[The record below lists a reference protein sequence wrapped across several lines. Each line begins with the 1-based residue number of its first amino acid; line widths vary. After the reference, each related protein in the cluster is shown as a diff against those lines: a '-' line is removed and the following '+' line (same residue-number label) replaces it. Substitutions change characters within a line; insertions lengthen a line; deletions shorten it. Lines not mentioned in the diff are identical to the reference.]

1 LPVRLFLTAG
11 AAGLLT
17 VGLWPGVQ
25 AQPSTIIDFLDKYE
39 RGDDSAVLSLANSDV
54 EYLSREMVRRGEEW
68 INAGGRDAR
77 ARRRLLAA
85 TFGLELAGAR
95 FEEKWYEVRHLIEW
109 GCNLLRK
116 DPPREAE
123 RLWYVA
129 SISLA
134 DGARDQLL
142 LIGARPDLP
151 MASHVGH
158 AHKRFP
164 DDARFPFATRVND
177 ESRVDEPKREE
188 TWESEASLKKRAP
201 FELEARTKL
210 SSRVLVRRYV
220 DRLGEFRDDPMLGT
234 EAHLRAGRLLYVL
247 HEPAQ
252 ALLHFTEVM
261 RRTDDPVFVHLAH
274 LFSAR
279 AFLQRGERDRAA
291 AAFRQSLEVVPGA
304 QAASMELAALLFA
317 EGRPGAAY
325 AVINASFAVEP
336 QPRDPWRL
344 YGYGTFRFWPAHIA
358 ALRREVHR

>member
-1 LPVRLFLTAG
+1 MRPFLTSG
-11 AAGLLT
+11 AAGLLA

-25 AQPSTIIDFLDKYE
+25 AQPSTIIDLLDKYE
-39 RGDDSAVLSLANSDV
+39 RGDDSAVSSLANSDV
-54 EYLSREMVRRGEEW
+54 GYLSRELVRRGEDW
-68 INAGGRDAR
+68 INAGGRDSR

-95 FEEKWYEVRHLIEW
+95 FEEKWHEVRHLIEW
-109 GCNLLRK
+109 GCDLLRK

-129 SISLA
+129 SVSLA

-164 DDARFPFATRVND
+164 DDARFPFAIAVSH
-177 ESRVDEPKREE
+177 ESNLNEPKREE

-201 FELEARTKL
+201 FDLDARFALT
-210 SSRVLVRRYV
+210 RRAAARRYI
-220 DRLGEFRDDPMLGT
+220 DRLREFQDNPALGA
-234 EAHLRAGRLLYVL
+234 EAHLRTGRLLYVL

-252 ALLHFTEVM
+252 ALVHFTEVM
-261 RRTDDPVFVHLAH
+261 KRTDDPVFIHLAH

-279 AFLQRGERDRAA
+279 SFVQRGERDLAA
-291 AAFRQSLEVVPGA
+291 AAFRQSLVAVPGA

-317 EGRPGAAY
+317 EGRPGDGY
-325 AVINASFAVEP
+325 AVMNASFAVQP

-344 YGYGTFRFWPAHIA
+344 YGYRTFRFWPAHIS
-358 ALRREVHR
+358 ALRREIRR